1 MIGVMARQG
10 SLRSKHRLLLA
21 TLLAALVFVLADGW
35 VNASQQA
42 YALTAPTTPTP
53 EGTPSNFNP
62 ETVDA
67 NGQRISCSS
76 LPEAQDGVFLGKIV
90 PCILRTIETSAISF
104 SEQFIARMQPLFFAF
119 LTFVIVM
126 FGLKVLQ
133 NEGQIQAEAFK
144 LLLKIGF
151 AMTILAAIPT
161 QLIPA
166 AYGIMNEGQS
176 IVMSTLGSDSSVQCD
191 VAANQGE
198 GTPLIWQQADCI
210 LGKLYGFTT
219 GTGPNGE
226 KTPNMLLASSIF
238 GMLGGFFFGGSFGV
252 ALFFMCVGV
261 LVSMFMLVA
270 RIVLSFVNAYLFIA
284 IYMIIAPL
292 FLPLMF
298 LRVTTEYFDKWT
310 KGIIAAIMMPTL
322 IAAYV
327 VLALS
332 MYEALLFS
340 DNASIKK
347 LFDYPTVAKGME
359 LPKQACDK
367 QLTNDPNFRA
377 LATGQGESQ
386 LYDSPFLQNLL
397 NPMLSGA
404 NNLCGGLKL
413 PVFNITE
420 TDEKFKS
427 EKQAFTQLFFD
438 MFKVLV
444 MGFLLTQGFSTVQSV
459 IRLILGSG
467 AAVATL
473 DAAGTLET
481 RLQTGIDGAKR
492 SFQESLQFKDKK
504 NENDSNENLTGA
516 AFVERMLSGRP
527 LREAI
532 GSPSGSKGPGKG
544 FLGGITRE

>member
-1 MIGVMARQG
+1 MIGIMARQG
-10 SLRSKHRLLLA
+10 PIRSTRRLLLA
-21 TLLAALVFVLADGW
+21 TLLAALVFLLADGW
-35 VNASQQA
+35 INADQVAHAQ
-42 YALTAPTTPTP
+42 TTPSSPTP
-53 EGTPSNFNP
+53 AGTPSNFNP
-62 ETVDA
+62 ETVGA
-67 NGQRISCSS
+67 NGQRIACSS
-76 LPEAQDGVFLGKIV
+76 LPEAKDGIFLGKIV
-90 PCILRTIETSAISF
+90 PCILRTIETSAVSF

-144 LLLKIGF
+144 LLLKIGI
-151 AMTILAAIPT
+151 AMSVLAAIPT

-166 AYGIMNEGQS
+166 AYGVMNEGQS

-191 VAANQGE
+191 VSASQGT

-252 ALFFMCVGV
+252 ALFFLCVGV
-261 LVSMFMLVA
+261 LFNMFMLVA

-298 LRVTTEYFDKWT
+298 LRVTNDYFVKWT
-310 KGIIAAIMMPTL
+310 NGIIAAIMLPTL

-327 VLALS
+327 VLALG
-332 MYEALLFS
+332 MYDAMLFS

-347 LFDYPTVAKGME
+347 LFDYPTVAKGMD
-359 LPKQACDK
+359 LPKQACDQ
-367 QLTNDPNFRA
+367 QLTNEPNFRA

-386 LYDSPFLQNLL
+386 LYNSPFLQNLL

-420 TDEKFKS
+420 TDEKFTS
-427 EKQAFTQLFFD
+427 EKAAFTQLFFD

-444 MGFLLTQGFSTVQSV
+444 MGWLLTRGFQSVQDV
-459 IRLILGSG
+459 IRLMIGS
-467 AAVATL
+467 ASVVNSL
-473 DAAGTLET
+473 DTGGTAEA
-481 RLQTGIDGAKR
+481 RLKEGINGAKS
-492 SFQESLQFKDKK
+492 SFQESLQFKDKQNK
-504 NENDSNENLTGA
+504 NDANENLTGA